1 MNVNINDIKPL
12 NTAMAKNRL
21 DTICREILENN
32 GNRKKKAF
40 DLPVSRKNNAQWI
53 PSSVY
58 SKVDITIHYIDGDI
72 PKRIRVELNCLY
84 YGHGYYTQ
92 GDYYI
97 YDNVAFKKE
106 AIPAIDTKSLREVK
120 AQDNYLNF
128 GSHEYFKYRAKD
140 GKEYPLQV
148 GSMIG
153 NGIGEI
159 YTEYLRGNDSAYYD
173 KQCQDYLKFWNGV
186 MVDTGP
192 DIPGLFFNRNEAKAF
207 LEEASIEHGFFTVK
221 MSDSVKTF
229 YYSSNTTSRMIE
241 TQKSYDIR
249 YASLTNSS
257 YNLLTDFEPGSI
269 FKIGDK
275 EYVLKEDFTLD
286 IEYGADIFALISPG
300 RESLC

>member
-1 MNVNINDIKPL
+1 MNVNMHGIKSL
-12 NTAMAKNRL
+12 DTTMVNNRL
-21 DTICREILENN
+21 DTACRNKLENN
-32 GNRKKKAF
+32 ENRKRKAF
-40 DLPVSRKNNAQWI
+40 DILTGRKNNDQWI

-58 SKVDITIHYIDGDI
+58 SKIDITIHYIDGYV
-72 PKRIRVELNCLY
+72 PKRIRDELNCLY

-106 AIPAIDTKSLREVK
+106 AIPAVDIKSLQEVK

-153 NGIGEI
+153 NGIGKI
-159 YTEYLRGNDSAYYD
+159 YTEYMRGNDSAYE

-192 DIPGLFFNRNEAKAF
+192 DIPGLFFNRSEAKAF
-207 LEEASIEHGFFTVK
+207 MEEAGINPGFFTVK
-221 MSDSVKTF
+221 MSDDVKTF
-229 YYSSNTTSRMIE
+229 YYSLNTTSRMVE

-249 YASLTNSS
+249 YKSLTNSS
-257 YNLLTDFEPGSI
+257 SKLLTDFEPGSI
-269 FKIGDK
+269 FKIGNK
-275 EYVLKEDFTLD
+275 EYVLSEDFTLD
-286 IEYGADIFALISPG
+286 IEYGEDIFALILPE

>member
-1 MNVNINDIKPL
+1 MNVNMHGIKSL
-12 NTAMAKNRL
+12 DTTMVKNRL

-32 GNRKKKAF
+32 GNRKKMAF
-40 DLPVSRKNNAQWI
+40 DLPVSRKNNDQGI
-53 PSSVY
+53 PSGVY
-58 SKVDITIHYIDGDI
+58 SKMDITIHYMDGYI
-72 PKRIRVELNCLY
+72 PKRIRDELNCLN

-106 AIPAIDTKSLREVK
+106 AIPAVEIKSLQEVK

-186 MVDTGP
+186 MVNTGP
-192 DIPGLFFNRNEAKAF
+192 DIPGLFFNRSEAKAF
-207 LEEASIEHGFFTVK
+207 MEEAGIEHGFFTVK

-286 IEYGADIFALISPG
+286 VEYGADIFALILPE
-300 RESLC
+300 RESL